1 MNSIKSYKRQIGRFA
16 AAATVLFAMFVP
28 ALASAAQVT
37 ERSIALSSSSA
48 SATNVTYT
56 VNFKSVVAA
65 GAFVVDF
72 CSDSPVLR
80 QTCTAPTGMV
90 ATAAASTTS
99 GFTSVTGST
108 SKIEVTGTIGAN
120 TNISVDV
127 TGITNPSTAGP
138 LYARI
143 VTYANATDA
152 AGYTSANPDA
162 VGAHK
167 DDGGVAMSI
176 TSTIGVSGAVLEN
189 MTFCVAGG
197 PISTAGC
204 GGTLSAPTLN
214 LGETVGTTKALTASA
229 VSTGDIYTQLSTNAA
244 SGAIVSLKSGVT
256 CGGMKRVETAS
267 CDIAPALKTGIT
279 FGQAKFGV
287 LATADSSTDSSLG
300 ATGALQ
306 TVSGSGY
313 NASTY
318 TLNWVAGNLSG
329 VASTYGDPFLDTNSL
344 PANNKNMKLTFGASV
359 SNTTPAGLYSAN
371 LSLIATGKF

>member
-1 MNSIKSYKRQIGRFA
+1 MNSIKLYKRQAGRFV

-56 VNFKSVVAA
+56 VNFTAA
-65 GAFVVDF
+65 TGGVLAFVVDF
-72 CSDSPVLR
+72 CSDSPVLG
-80 QTCTAPTGMV
+80 QTCTPPTDFD
-90 ATAAASTTS
+90 ASAAASTTS

-108 SKIEVTGTIGAN
+108 SKVVVGGTINASDN
-120 TNISVDV
+120 VSVEL
-127 TGITNPSTAGP
+127 TGINNPSTAGP

-143 VTYANATDA
+143 VTFDTVAHANA
-152 AGYTSANPDA
+152 YTSTTPGTGVVDN
-162 VGAHK
+162 
-167 DDGGVAMSI
+167 GGVAMSI

-189 MTFCVAGG
+189 MTFCVAGAA
-197 PISTAGC
+197 ITTAGC
-204 GGTLSAPTLN
+204 GGTLTAPTLN
-214 LGETVGTTKALTASA
+214 LGETVGTTKALDAA
-229 VSTGDIYTQLSTNAA
+229 HVSTGDIYTQISTNAA

-256 CGGMKRVETAS
+256 CGGMKRVEAAS
-267 CDIAPALKTGIT
+267 CDIAPALQTGIT

-287 LATADSSTDSSLG
+287 LAAADAATNTSLG
-300 ATGALQ
+300 ATGAFQ
-306 TVSGSGY
+306 AVPASGY

-318 TLNWVAGNLSG
+318 TLNWVSGNATG

-359 SNTTPAGLYSAN
+359 SSSTPAGAYSAD